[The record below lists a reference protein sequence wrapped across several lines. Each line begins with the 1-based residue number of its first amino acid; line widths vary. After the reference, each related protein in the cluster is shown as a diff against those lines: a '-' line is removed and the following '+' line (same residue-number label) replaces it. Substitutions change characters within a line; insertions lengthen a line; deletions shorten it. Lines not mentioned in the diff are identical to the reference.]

1 MPEKADVHIRTATAA
16 DQAAVVRV
24 LSEAFADDPVFRW
37 IYPDDATRYRVLPGF
52 FDLLVEHS
60 ERRGGNLVA
69 ADSAGAAV
77 WVPPGE
83 VMVDPAD
90 EQAFGTAMVAL
101 SPTDVERLAIS
112 DEIFSAHHPT
122 EAHWYLSLL
131 GVAAAHQ
138 GEGVGSALLRVATA
152 RCDADAAPAYLEAT
166 NENNR
171 RLYER
176 HGFAV
181 TDEMVLP
188 DGPSVWAMW
197 REPGT

>member
-24 LSEAFADDPVFRW
+24 LSEAFADDPVFSW
-37 IYPDDATRYRVLPGF
+37 IYPDEATRHRVLPDF
-52 FDLLVEHS
+52 FDLLVAHS
-60 ERRGGNLVA
+60 ERHGANLVA

-77 WVPPGE
+77 WVPPGQ
-83 VMVDPAD
+83 VMVEPAD
-90 EQAFGTAMVAL
+90 EQAFGTAMVSL
-101 SPTDVERLAIS
+101 SPPDGERLAIS

-138 GEGVGSALLRVATA
+138 GEGVGSALLRAA
-152 RCDADAAPAYLEAT
+152 AERCDADAAPAYLEAT
-166 NENNR
+166 NRDNR

-176 HGFAV
+176 HGFVV
-181 TDEMVLP
+181 TDELVLP

-197 REPGT
+197 REPNA